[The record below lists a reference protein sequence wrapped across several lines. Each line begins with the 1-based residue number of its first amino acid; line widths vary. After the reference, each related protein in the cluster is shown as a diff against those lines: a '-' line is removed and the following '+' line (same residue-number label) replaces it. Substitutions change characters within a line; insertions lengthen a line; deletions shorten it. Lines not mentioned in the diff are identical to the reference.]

1 MIRNRNN
8 IEVVVIGGSAGSFPL
23 MGTIFSHLP
32 KPYNYPIIVASHRL
46 KHIRHGFVE
55 ALNLKSSLEIIEPL
69 DKEKILPGKI
79 YLAPANYHMSIEPG
93 YYISLTT
100 EDMVLSSRPSIDITL
115 SSTGEIYG
123 KGTLGILL
131 TGANKDGAYGM
142 KKINDFGGTTIVQ
155 DPATCMVDTMPKSA
169 MAITEIDHVMN
180 VDSII
185 NTLKA
190 INR

>member
-1 MIRNRNN
+1 M
-8 IEVVVIGGSAGSFPL
+8 IGGSAGSFPL
-23 MGTIFSHLP
+23 MGTIFSQLP

-46 KHIRHGFVE
+46 KHVRHGFVE
-55 ALNLKSSLEIIEPL
+55 ALNLKSTLEIIEPT
-69 DKEKILPGKI
+69 DKEKIVPGRI

-93 YYISLTT
+93 NYISLTT
-100 EDMVLSSRPSIDITL
+100 EDMVLSSRPAIDITL

-155 DPATCMVDTMPKSA
+155 DPSTCMVDTMPKSA
-169 MAITEIDHVMN
+169 MAITDIDHVMT

>member
-1 MIRNRNN
+1 
-8 IEVVVIGGSAGSFPL
+8 
-23 MGTIFSHLP
+23 
-32 KPYNYPIIVASHRL
+32 
-46 KHIRHGFVE
+46 
-55 ALNLKSSLEIIEPL
+55 
-69 DKEKILPGKI
+69 
-79 YLAPANYHMSIEPG
+79 
-93 YYISLTT
+93 
-100 EDMVLSSRPSIDITL
+100 L

-155 DPATCMVDTMPKSA
+155 DPTTCMVDTMPKSA

-180 VDSII
+180 VDEII